1 MKRIAAIWKRSSDS
15 GASNKGS
22 ESGFVPSVAI
32 GEEED
37 QRSSHS
43 VVLSK
48 SFRQSSSRRQ
58 ATQRTLVAGASQAQ
72 EEDDEDASAAE
83 AAWRTENSR
92 NAFFQAEKRRLQAL
106 QEPSDPDIPE
116 WCMRDVKLPG
126 EGDDAHPQPNG
137 CSQHHDSNAPRDTE
151 PECAICQEEK
161 TGRWTALPCAHT
173 FHDMCVKKWLQ
184 QNPSCPVCRMTFP
197 TLQAGHAG
205 PNSRAEAW
213 LGSTAVTVSDGKRSS
228 AITTALHQ

>member
-1 MKRIAAIWKRSSDS
+1 
-15 GASNKGS
+15 
-22 ESGFVPSVAI
+22 
-32 GEEED
+32 
-37 QRSSHS
+37 
-43 VVLSK
+43 
-48 SFRQSSSRRQ
+48 
-58 ATQRTLVAGASQAQ
+58 
-72 EEDDEDASAAE
+72 
-83 AAWRTENSR
+83 
-92 NAFFQAEKRRLQAL
+92 LQAL
-106 QEPSDPDIPE
+106 QAPSDPDIPE

-126 EGDDAHPQPNG
+126 EATDDAHPQPNG
-137 CSQHHDSNAPRDTE
+137 YSQHHDSNAPRDTE

-173 FHDMCVKKWLQ
+173 FHDVCVKKWLQ

-228 AITTALHQ
+228 AIQQQYINDLFLAPCAYLTSQHRILAQASARPCTSSMQ